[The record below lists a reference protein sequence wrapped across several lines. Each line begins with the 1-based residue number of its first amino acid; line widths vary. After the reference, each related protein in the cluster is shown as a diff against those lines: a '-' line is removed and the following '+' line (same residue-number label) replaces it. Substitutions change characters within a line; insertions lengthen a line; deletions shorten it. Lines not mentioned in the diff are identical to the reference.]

1 MNTEL
6 VRTLDGQSGLG
17 VKVWLSLGQL
27 VLRDKSETL
36 RMGTDRRGGHLGRG
50 IVPFSATDRLGSLQG
65 LQAPTTCWNR
75 ARWKFGS

>member
-27 VLRDKSETL
+27 VLRDKSQRL
-36 RMGTDRRGGHLGRG
+36 RMRTDWR
-50 IVPFSATDRLGSLQG
+50 
-65 LQAPTTCWNR
+65 
-75 ARWKFGS
+75 